1 MRMCPQSEKKQTNK
15 RIRSDATKK
24 KQTKNPQ
31 KTKEKRGLSLDL
43 WEPTNWDQN
52 ARLNQVNAASAGT
65 AWNGARPRPLN
76 APTKPPIF
84 VFFFCKNRSRNQTN
98 PSMESSPTSYI
109 SIHYHSYLMYVSYLR
124 YYLSHIHHWRIV
136 IIRKKPFFLALEAIF
151 HYSYLTYVSY
161 LRYYLSH
168 VFTFMIGEL

>member
-1 MRMCPQSEKKQTNK
+1 MGANK
-15 RIRSDATKK
+15 LGPKRSA
-24 KQTKNPQ
+24 QPS
-31 KTKEKRGLSLDL
+31 KRG
-43 WEPTNWDQN
+43 
-52 ARLNQVNAASAGT
+52 VC
-65 AWNGARPRPLN
+65 WNGLERRATASIKRAN
-76 APTKPPIF
+76 EAANIC
-84 VFFFCKNRSRNQTN
+84 FFFCKNRSRNQTN

>member
-24 KQTKNPQ
+24 QTKKPQ

-84 VFFFCKNRSRNQTN
+84 VFFSAKIDRETK
-98 PSMESSPTSYI
+98 P
-109 SIHYHSYLMYVSYLR
+109 IHRWKVARL
-124 YYLSHIHHWRIV
+124 HIFLF
-136 IIRKKPFFLALEAIF
+136 III
-151 HYSYLTYVSY
+151 H
-161 LRYYLSH
+161 
-168 VFTFMIGEL
+168 I